1 MVASSKGSK
10 GFVVL
15 PFYGTLW
22 KMIKMM
28 FKAFKAM
35 TVPQGVVKEVNDLMS
50 PACSLGIN
58 TKLQKVLAILQEC
71 GLLYVNTA
79 CPSDFLCHLETEG
92 AP

>member
-15 PFYGTLW
+15 PFYGNLW

-35 TVPQGVVKEVNDLMS
+35 DV
-50 PACSLGIN
+50 LGYPFLDKPWHP
-58 TKLQKVLAILQEC
+58 TMCLSGLQSAVFSQ
-71 GLLYVNTA
+71 
-79 CPSDFLCHLETEG
+79 DH
-92 AP
+92 